1 MQIYTNG
8 THLYQAQAM
17 TNVEFFML
25 DEDYQAENLT
35 GLVVQEGYLVKHQDE
50 QIQMTSWY
58 PKAVFEKNFTLVNEF
73 VNKILQLQ
81 SKNSWISIDDYLP
94 PNGSECF
101 VLREKIDISKFS
113 SYIPA
118 PIEFMNSYYCRV
130 DKTIYKDDH
139 FICDE
144 KSREKV
150 THWVLMPQ
158 PPKE

>member
-25 DEDYQAENLT
+25 DDYQAENLA
-35 GLVVQEGYLVKHQDE
+35 GLIVQEGYLVKHQDE

-73 VNKILQLQ
+73 VNKVLQHQ

-101 VLREKIDISKFS
+101 VLREKIDISNFP

-139 FICDE
+139 FTCDE
-144 KSREKV
+144 NSREKV
-150 THWVLMPQ
+150 THWVLAPEEPQ
-158 PPKE
+158 E